1 VPSENGATLSVID
14 TKRMATIKTIKL
26 ADGMR
31 PMGTV
36 MARDGKHLF
45 VSTGRSKMVLT
56 IDTATNKVAGSVE
69 AGQRPWG
76 IALSPDGKTLFT
88 ANGPS
93 GDVSIIDVAT
103 NQVTKKVPAGR
114 GPWGLAVVTSA
125 Q

>member
-1 VPSENGATLSVID
+1 
-14 TKRMATIKTIKL
+14 M
-26 ADGMR
+26 
-31 PMGTV
+31 
-36 MARDGKHLF
+36 
-45 VSTGRSKMVLT
+45 
-56 IDTATNKVAGSVE
+56 E

-114 GPWGLAVVTSA
+114 GPWGLAVVVASP
-125 Q
+125 